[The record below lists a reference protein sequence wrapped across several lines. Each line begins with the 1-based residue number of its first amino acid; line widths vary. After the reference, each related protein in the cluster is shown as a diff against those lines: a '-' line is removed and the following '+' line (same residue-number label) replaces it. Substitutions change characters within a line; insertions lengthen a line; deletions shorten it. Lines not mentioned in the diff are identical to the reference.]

1 MKTSLMKSK
10 QNITELNIISE
21 KYDFIVSSIILN
33 ITDLYETDN
42 DRSCIDI
49 ISPILSMTSITC
61 LNITVNEIFIG
72 TLINM
77 RKCLPNLNSLI
88 ISSLAMIQPRCLS
101 IEETRI
107 FCIVLNNN
115 KIIKD
120 NLKQISDLAQVQF
133 THDLCPH
140 MKYFQIDCI
149 NGVCPEYVK
158 QR

>member
-21 KYDFIVSSIILN
+21 KYDFVVSSIILN
-33 ITDLYETDN
+33 IADLYETDN

-61 LNITVNEIFIG
+61 LNILVNEIFID

-77 RKCLPNLNSLI
+77 RKCLPNLDSLI
-88 ISSLAMIQPRCLS
+88 ISSLVMIQPRCLF

-107 FCIVLNNN
+107 FRILSNNN
-115 KIIKD
+115 KIIKV
-120 NLKQISDLAQVQF
+120 NLK
-133 THDLCPH
+133 
-140 MKYFQIDCI
+140 
-149 NGVCPEYVK
+149 
-158 QR
+158 